1 MMITVVHTKHLNN
14 ATSNAQVKLLL
25 LASVEHPCYNCGM
38 KLLMVLGV
46 LIGGYAYV
54 LTQTTNIVLG
64 QTQQLQHTYQYVA
77 DNSDSILGE

>member
-1 MMITVVHTKHLNN
+1 M
-14 ATSNAQVKLLL
+14 KLLL
-25 LASVEHPCYNCGM
+25 
-38 KLLMVLGV
+38 VLGV
-46 LIGGYAYV
+46 LVGGYAYM